1 MGETEGY
8 DKESMTPQASD
19 YFSRMAEQW
28 DDVRAG
34 YFGEAVREAAMA
46 KAGLQPDWEVADVGT
61 GTGFVAHGLAARVR
75 KVYGLDASTE
85 MLAVARRNLAAFD
98 NVELRHCD
106 GAALVLPDRSV
117 DAVLANMYLH
127 HCPDPLAAI
136 REMTRL
142 LRPGGRLVITDADQH
157 DHEWMRAEMADV
169 WLGFDRQQV
178 RAWFTEAGLRDVE
191 VDCTGSDCCAT
202 SEHGTAA
209 AISIFVASGT
219 KTT

>member
-1 MGETEGY
+1 MSEAKGCGR
-8 DKESMTPQASD
+8 ESMTPEASA
-19 YFSRMAEQW
+19 YFSQVAEQW

-46 KAGLQPDWEVADVGT
+46 KAGLKPDWEVADVGT
-61 GTGFVAHGLAARVR
+61 GTGFMAHGLAARVR
-75 KVYGLDASTE
+75 KVYGLDASAE
-85 MLAVARRNLAAFD
+85 MLAVAGRNLAAFD

-106 GAALVLPDRSV
+106 GAALALPDASV
-117 DAVLANMYLH
+117 DAVFANMYLH

-136 REMTRL
+136 HEMARL
-142 LRPGGRLVITDADQH
+142 LRPGGRLVITDADRH
-157 DHEWMRAEMADV
+157 DHEWMRTEMADV
-169 WLGFDRQQV
+169 WLGFDRGQI
-178 RAWFTEAGLRDVE
+178 RAWFAAAGLGDVE

-202 SEHGTAA
+202 SEGGTAA